1 MRMFHGLSEGK
12 MEHPPIVG
20 EIPFGPDLLVVGG
33 ATRSARADA
42 DAAVEI
48 AVTEGAANAATP
60 TPQAS
65 TSTPPSAMR
74 RTGRRM
80 RQPPIWLI
88 ERLGRMKLTWLI

>member
-1 MRMFHGLSEGK
+1 MFHGLSAGK

-20 EIPFGPDLLVVGG
+20 DMPFAPDPLVVGG
-33 ATRSARADA
+33 ATRSAKADA
-42 DAAVEI
+42 DAAVEM
-48 AVTEGAANAATP
+48 AVTDGAANAATP

-65 TSTPPSAMR
+65 TNTPPTVAR
-74 RTGRRM
+74 CAERRM